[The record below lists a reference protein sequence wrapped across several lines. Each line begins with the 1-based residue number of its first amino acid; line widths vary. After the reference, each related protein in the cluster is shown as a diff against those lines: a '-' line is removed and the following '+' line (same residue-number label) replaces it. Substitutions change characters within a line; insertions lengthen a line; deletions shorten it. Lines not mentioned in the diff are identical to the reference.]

1 MSCQGKLKTSEAK
14 VQELNKA
21 SEANLA
27 AAAAKASAESAA
39 KTTDEPRCFLKA
51 VLEKPCFLN
60 AMLPENFGLFT
71 LFSCLFVVLVLF

>member
-1 MSCQGKLKTSEAK
+1 MSCRGKLKTSEAK
-14 VQELNKA
+14 VQELSTN
-21 SEANLA
+21 EANLA

-51 VLEKPCFLN
+51 TAFN
-60 AMLPENFGLFT
+60 AVLPENFVLFT

>member
-1 MSCQGKLKTSEAK
+1 MMTYDDYRMGIRWHIYHGTFLSQRRNMSCRGKLKTSEAK

-21 SEANLA
+21 NEANLA

-51 VLEKPCFLN
+51 VL
-60 AMLPENFGLFT
+60 
-71 LFSCLFVVLVLF
+71 